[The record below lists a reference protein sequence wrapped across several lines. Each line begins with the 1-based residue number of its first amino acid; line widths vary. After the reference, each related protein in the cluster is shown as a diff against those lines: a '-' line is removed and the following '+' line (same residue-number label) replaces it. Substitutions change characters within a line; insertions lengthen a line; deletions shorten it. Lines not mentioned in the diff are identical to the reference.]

1 METLCLNLNGQLL
14 SSAQAGLSVNNRAF
28 RYGDG
33 VFETLRIRNGK
44 LLFFDEHIERLQR
57 GMRLLKMNPPANFSI
72 HQMRTEV
79 ERLVKKNKIRKGG
92 RVRINVYRDAAGLY
106 TPEHCN
112 TSFVIEAKAHRHN
125 DFTLNEKGISVGIYK
140 ERRLIPDCFSSI
152 KSVSRL
158 PYVLAG
164 IYAREHQWDDC
175 LLENQNGSLMEAVS
189 SNLFLVMGNTFYT
202 PPLSDGCL
210 PGTMREQVI
219 RLIQQMGGTVI
230 ENSIRAGHL
239 ERVDEVFLTNSIQG
253 IQWVGAYEQKR
264 YFHNRANELIAALN
278 EFTV

>member
-1 METLCLNLNGQLL
+1 MDTLCLNLNGQLL
-14 SSAQAGLSVNNRAF
+14 PSAQAGLSVSNRAF

-33 VFETLRIRNGK
+33 VFETLRIRDGK
-44 LLFFDEHIERLQR
+44 VLFFEEHMQR
-57 GMRLLKMNPPANFSI
+57 MEKGMKLLKMIPPSNFSAA
-72 HQMRTEV
+72 QMKGEV
-79 ERLVKKNKIRKGG
+79 ERLMKKNNINKGG

-112 TSFVIEAKAHRHN
+112 TSFVIEAKTHRYN
-125 DFTLNEKGISVGIYK
+125 EFTLNEKGAAVGIYK

-189 SNLFLVMGNTFYT
+189 SNLFLLMGNTFYT

-210 PGTMREQVI
+210 PGTMRQRI
-219 RLIQQMGGTVI
+219 IQLIQEMGGTVI

-264 YFHNRANELIAALN
+264 YFHKRASELIDGLN
-278 EFTV
+278 RITA